1 MRSLFYSS
9 GAETKTDL
17 FLLPNIIV
25 DGHFATLPLLPSPL
39 LGVAA
44 DVVEFLV
51 GHLQVVGEE
60 EVHLLPVQAPEHVQH
75 AAVVV
80 QSGEHSGQ
88 AQVSNRLF
96 LRPVNWDGY
105 NEG

>member
-1 MRSLFYSS
+1 MQTLFYLSGVW

-17 FLLPNIIV
+17 FLLPDVIV
-25 DGHFATLPLLPSPL
+25 DGDFATLPLLPSPL

-88 AQVSNRLF
+88 A
-96 LRPVNWDGY
+96 
-105 NEG
+105 